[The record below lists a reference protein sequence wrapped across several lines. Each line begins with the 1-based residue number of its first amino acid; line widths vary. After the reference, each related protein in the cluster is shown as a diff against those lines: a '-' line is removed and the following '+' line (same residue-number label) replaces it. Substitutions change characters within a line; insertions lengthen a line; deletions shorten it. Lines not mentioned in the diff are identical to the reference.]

1 MLSLRSS
8 LAKTAG
14 CLLAILVLVSG
25 ARAETYAIDASHSN
39 VDFTI
44 RHIESRLSG
53 GFTGLSGSVSYDP
66 ANPEESTV
74 SATIGTNTIDTN
86 NARRDGHLKSAD
98 FFHAE
103 KYPSITFQST
113 GVRSKGDR
121 LLVTGDLTMHGVTQ
135 QVVLPV
141 EILGVGTHPMSK
153 KAVAG
158 FVAEVVIKRSDFGV
172 NNWTDAAGV
181 LGDEV
186 TVRLNIEGVA
196 GRGDVA
202 MAKGN
207 PCNPCS
213 KANPCNPCA
222 KGNPCNPCAKA
233 NPCNPCAK

>member
-1 MLSLRSS
+1 
-8 LAKTAG
+8 
-14 CLLAILVLVSG
+14 
-25 ARAETYAIDASHSN
+25 
-39 VDFTI
+39 
-44 RHIESRLSG
+44 
-53 GFTGLSGSVSYDP
+53 
-66 ANPEESTV
+66 
-74 SATIGTNTIDTN
+74 
-86 NARRDGHLKSAD
+86 
-98 FFHAE
+98 
-103 KYPSITFQST
+103 
-113 GVRSKGDR
+113 
-121 LLVTGDLTMHGVTQ
+121 MHGVTQ